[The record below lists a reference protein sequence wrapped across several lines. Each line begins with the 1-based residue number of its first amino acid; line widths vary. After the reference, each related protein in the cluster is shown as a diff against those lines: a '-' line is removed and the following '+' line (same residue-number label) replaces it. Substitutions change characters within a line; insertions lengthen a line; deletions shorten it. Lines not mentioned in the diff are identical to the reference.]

1 MRSSETIITDR
12 VVLGSKRTARDRERL
27 EALGVTH
34 ILNVTPTRESDPA
47 AGVPCFHQS
56 DASLT
61 YRRVPLF
68 DSKAE
73 NLLQYLPQCIAFIN
87 EARHYGSVLVHCL
100 KGVSRSASIVIA
112 YLMEQERL
120 SLSEATKRV
129 QGLRP
134 QVRHVLSLYCSSST
148 RARSRNRARAL
159 VLIRPPSLARPLSLG
174 VLACFPHR

>member
-1 MRSSETIITDR
+1 MAAHTVIADR
-12 VVLGSKRTARDRERL
+12 LVLGSKRTARDRERL
-27 EALGVTH
+27 GALGVTH

-56 DASLT
+56 DPSLT

-112 YLMEQERL
+112 YLMEQENL
-120 SLSEATKRV
+120 SLAEATLRV
-129 QGLRP
+129 STLRP
-134 QVRHVLSLYCSSST
+134 QVFRAQ
-148 RARSRNRARAL
+148 RARTRSPSERARLHAYAAPSSHPAHAL
-159 VLIRPPSLARPLSLG
+159 SRALSSLARSP
-174 VLACFPHR
+174 RR